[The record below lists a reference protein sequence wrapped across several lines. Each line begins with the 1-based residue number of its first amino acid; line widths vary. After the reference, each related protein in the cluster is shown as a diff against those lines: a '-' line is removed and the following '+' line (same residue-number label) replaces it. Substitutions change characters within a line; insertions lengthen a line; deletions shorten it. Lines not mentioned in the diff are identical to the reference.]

1 MTPPYKGRREDA
13 RLLTGA
19 GQYTSDID
27 RPGQLHAAFLR
38 ADRAHATLRSIDV
51 TAAAQ
56 SPGVHK
62 ILLGGETE
70 AAGWHRSP
78 NLLPYKGIGDAPL
91 RVPPRPALA
100 TDRVRFVGEPVA
112 LVVADTVAQAQD
124 AAESIVI
131 DYDDL
136 PAASTAAA
144 ALAPHATQIHDAAP
158 GNLCFDYEYGD
169 RQATADAFRHA
180 AHMISID
187 LTSDRVVGNPMEPK
201 SAVASWTKVDGID
214 VLDLWTGT
222 QGSNALRDSL
232 AGLTG
237 LDPAKIRVRA
247 QDVGGGF
254 GIRGPAYPEHV
265 ALAFA
270 ARAVGRPV
278 KWVASRSETFL
289 SDYHGRALAMQ
300 AELALDAEGNFLAIR
315 HEWLADQGAYPVAT
329 GPLINTLNP
338 AMMCTGCYRI
348 PAVYGRHRLALTNT
362 IPITAYRGAGRPDMA
377 YAVERLVDEAAATLG
392 FDRLD
397 LRRRNAIPP
406 EAFPYRLPTPGPM
419 AAVYDSGSYV
429 ALIDRAAV
437 VADWDGFPARREASM
452 ARGKLRGIG
461 LALFVE
467 PSGGVV
473 PKDEVAITFGGAT
486 ADEITIHTVT
496 GSSGQGHE
504 TVFPEIIAR
513 VLGIAPERIRLNTGN
528 PDSPPLLGG
537 GAFAS
542 RSMLSQGAASHLAA
556 VAVIEKG
563 KPLAAEA
570 LEAATAD
577 LEYAEGAYRIA
588 GTDRALPFLDLVRSL
603 PRMETHPLDT
613 QTEMPAG
620 RAYPSGAHVAEVE
633 IDPATGLVEILNYTA
648 IDDCGTV
655 LNHTLLEGQILGGLM
670 QGIGQVMGEVA
681 LYDESGQFLTGSFM
695 DYTMPHSDLV
705 QRVHIESLVTPSPN
719 NPLGVKGA
727 GEAGTT
733 GALPTA
739 MNAIMD
745 ALRPKGVRQLDMP
758 ASAARVW
765 AALQVGR
772 KSEAPSAISPA
783 TRP

>member
-1 MTPPYKGRREDA
+1 MPPAYNGRREDA

-19 GQYTSDID
+19 GRYTADID

-38 ADRAHATLRSIDV
+38 ADRAHATLRAIDID
-51 TAAAQ
+51 AAAR

-62 ILLGGETE
+62 IVLGAETA

-78 NLLPYKGIGDAPL
+78 NLLPYRGVGDAPL
-91 RVPPRPALA
+91 RVPPRPVLA

-112 LVVADTVAQAQD
+112 LVVAETAAQAQD
-124 AAESIVI
+124 AAELITI

-136 PAASTAAA
+136 PAATTAMA
-144 ALAPHATQIHDAAP
+144 ALAPCATQIHDAVP

-169 RQATADAFRHA
+169 QHAAAAAFATA
-180 AHMISID
+180 AHIVTID
-187 LTSDRVVGNPMEPK
+187 LTSGRVVGNPMEPK
-201 SAVASWTKVDGID
+201 SAVASWDNDT
-214 VLDLWTGT
+214 LDLWTGT
-222 QGSNALRDSL
+222 QGSNALRDSF

-237 LDPAKIRVRA
+237 LDPAHIRVRA

-254 GIRGPAYPEHV
+254 GIRGPAYPEHI

-270 ARAVGRPV
+270 ARALNRPV
-278 KWVASRSETFL
+278 KWVATRSETFL
-289 SDYHGRALAMQ
+289 SDYHGRALTMH
-300 AELALDAEGNFLAIR
+300 AELALDAHGTFLAIR

-377 YAVERLVDEAAATLG
+377 YIVERLVDEAAVQLG

-429 ALIDRAAV
+429 ALIDRAVQA
-437 VADWDGFPARREASM
+437 ADWTGFPARRAASK

-486 ADEITIHTVT
+486 GDEITIHTVT

-513 VLGIAPERIRLNTGN
+513 VLGIPPSTIRLNTGN
-528 PDSPPLLGG
+528 PDSPPLMGG

-556 VAVIEKG
+556 MEVIEKG

-570 LEAATAD
+570 LEAAMGD
-577 LEYAEGAYRIA
+577 LEYTEGAYRIA
-588 GTDRALPFLDLVRSL
+588 GTDRAIPFLDLVRSL
-603 PRMETHPLDT
+603 PRAETHPLDT
-613 QTEMPAG
+613 LTEMPAG

-655 LNHTLLEGQILGGLM
+655 LNHTLLEGQIQGGLM
-670 QGIGQVMGEVA
+670 QGLGQVMGELAV
-681 LYDESGQFLTGSFM
+681 YDESGQFLTGSFM
-695 DYTMPHSDLV
+695 DYTMPHSDLI
-705 QRVHIESLVTPSPN
+705 QRVHVESLVTPSPN

-745 ALRPKGVRQLDMP
+745 ALRPTGVRHIDMP
-758 ASAARVW
+758 ATAARVW
-765 AALQVGR
+765 AALQTAG
-772 KSEAPSAISPA
+772 APA
-783 TRP
+783 TPCEAGP